1 MSKDDDVEIIPA
13 TGIMIIKQDG
23 KAYLVLAYEED
34 NTYIAISISVE
45 EVLRHIKKDNCVVS
59 IPEKPKDK
67 MVV

>member
-23 KAYLVLAYEED
+23 KSYIVLAYEVD
-34 NTYIAISISVE
+34 NTYIAISISVD
-45 EVLRHIKKDNCVVS
+45 EVLKHLKEDNYICN